1 MGTKD
6 LEMKQ
11 LIQIAYILIIEN
23 WKLKGLHLFIKIT
36 GINVFPYFMK
46 YYLKFYYLKLLA
58 SWS

>member
-36 GINVFPYFMK
+36 SINLSPYFMK
-46 YYLKFYYLKLLA
+46 YYLKFF
-58 SWS
+58 